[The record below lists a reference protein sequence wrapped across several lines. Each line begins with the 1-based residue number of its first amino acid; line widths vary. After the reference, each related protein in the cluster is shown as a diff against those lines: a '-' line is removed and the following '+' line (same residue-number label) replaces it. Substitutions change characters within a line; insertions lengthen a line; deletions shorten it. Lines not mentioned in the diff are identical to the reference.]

1 MGSLASCG
9 PGECEYSPQKRGIG
23 RLRQI
28 CTGWHEQL
36 CGALVKMSPRSV
48 KSLRRLAKFR
58 DARDF
63 CRANAPQRQREQ
75 HTGSERVPWGVH
87 ESLLAFLAGF
97 YLNSVE
103 FYKTPLDNELYSFL
117 TRSR

>member
-1 MGSLASCG
+1 MLIQSAKAWHQSASPNLHGLARAAVLG
-9 PGECEYSPQKRGIG
+9 FGQDE
-23 RLRQI
+23 
-28 CTGWHEQL
+28 
-36 CGALVKMSPRSV
+36 PRSF

-63 CRANAPQRQREQ
+63 CRVHAPQRQREQ

-97 YLNSVE
+97 YLNSE

-117 TRSR
+117 TRSH